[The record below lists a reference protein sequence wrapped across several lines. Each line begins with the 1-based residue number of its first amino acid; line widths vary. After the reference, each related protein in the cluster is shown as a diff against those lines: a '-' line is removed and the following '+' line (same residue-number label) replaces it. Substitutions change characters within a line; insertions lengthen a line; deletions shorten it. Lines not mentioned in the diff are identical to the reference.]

1 MGFVPR
7 VAYEIFVGFAGSL
20 VERIAS
26 GLPLATAMSIRMAL
40 STAASIRIKRN
51 SGGYVEWCLKITL
64 SIVARSKMAAS
75 TLSIAAS
82 IRMHSSTATLLLVSV
97 IFCLFQCF
105 ILLDQTPDLYF
116 LLFIGL

>member
-1 MGFVPR
+1 MVFENNTVNC
-7 VAYEIFVGFAGSL
+7 GS
-20 VERIAS
+20 I
-26 GLPLATAMSIRMAL
+26 
-40 STAASIRIKRN
+40 
-51 SGGYVEWCLKITL
+51 
-64 SIVARSKMAAS
+64 KMAAS

-116 LLFIGL
+116 LLFIGLFEFLLHVLPEGS